1 MSSYS
6 GTQDTGTGNDI
17 SLQLAPVGDSGPNP
31 ADLSAGFEK
40 AVRDCQSYVDQ
51 CRLNFQ
57 TRYALWNGQSAD
69 GKKHAR
75 EGAVIDPTPWDGA
88 SDLRVYLNDNVI
100 NKKVAMMCMA
110 VRRANLVAMPI
121 EGNTIKRAAEVTSF
135 MRWLIRTQIP
145 GLDREEELLAQYLNE
160 KGLACTGQFWEV
172 KQEKQLKRIRLADFQ
187 AQVPGIDVQ
196 YLFLS
201 GVEDDRIKSVFEEV
215 YGCSRTKAGKMLKEL
230 KATGETTCAIVGKQ
244 HSYPVIRAF
253 NCDNEVFFPPWATD
267 IETCPAIYR
276 VQYFSPE
283 QLRGFVNTDDWD
295 PVWVEKAIKTCRGQI
310 LTISPGQYQQP
321 LSRSFVYTQ
330 QRFTDLI
337 GVVYGYR
344 RLSDEDG
351 VPGIYLTIFNPRL
364 GATKDELGEQPGY
377 AKDGLFSDNGG
388 EYPFVLHRREYLSRK
403 IYDSRGIPEPGKPWQ
418 DQIKAHQDSRIDA
431 ASIRIMPPLF
441 YPLGRPPVKWG
452 AGARIPERRPGEY
465 HYGEG
470 PAADTVT
477 DDSEDRLKASFND
490 YNGLRSRDDDPM
502 LSPLENQFE
511 TDKYL
516 SGWSKAYRQ
525 VFNLYKR
532 FGSEQVAFRVIGVQ
546 QADPTIFDKGDD
558 DSEQFNFYMTFDVQS
573 QDFKRMTEKI
583 TAMVQTAQLDR
594 DGSVNWAQV
603 MQIVM
608 ESIDPNWAERVLQP
622 ASVGTKQVIDEVQGD
637 LAKLSAGVN
646 VNLRP
651 NTPPQIAMQALQNYV
666 QGAPDVQQRLQGD
679 KPFADRL
686 QAYAKQIQMIQMQQQ
701 NAVTGR
707 LGAAMPGP
715 VIGGAQ

>member
-1 MSSYS
+1 MSSYV
-6 GTQDTGTGNDI
+6 GAQTTAPADN
-17 SLQLAPVGDSGPNP
+17 SLQLAPVGDDGPDFNV
-31 ADLSAGFEK
+31 LKAGFEK
-40 AVRDCQSYVDQ
+40 AVRDTQPFVDQ

-88 SDLRVYLNDNVI
+88 SDLRVYLTDNVI

-110 VRRANLVAMPI
+110 IRRANLVAVPI
-121 EGNTIKRAAEVTSF
+121 EGNDIKRARVVSTF
-135 MRWLIRTQIP
+135 MKWLIRTQIP

-160 KGLACTGQFWEV
+160 KGVAVTGQFWEV
-172 KQEKQLKRIRLADFQ
+172 KQDKVLKVIRVEDFQ
-187 AQVPGIDVQ
+187 KAVPGMDIQV
-196 YLFLS
+196 LL
-201 GVEDDRIKSVFEEV
+201 EDGSHDEDIKAVFEEV
-215 YGCSRTKAGKMLKEL
+215 YGVSRRKAGKMLTEL
-230 KATGETTCAIVGKQ
+230 KNTGETSCATVGKERA
-244 HSYPVIRAF
+244 YPVIRAF
-253 NCDNEVFFPPWATD
+253 NLDSDIFVTPWATD
-267 IETCPAIYR
+267 IENAPGIYR

-283 QLRGFVNTDDWD
+283 QLRSFVKTDGWN
-295 PVWVEKAIKTCRGQI
+295 PVWVEKAITQCRGQI

-337 GVVYGYR
+337 GVVFAYQ

-351 VPGIYLTIFNPRL
+351 VPGCYLSIFNPML
-364 GATKDELGEQPGY
+364 AATNDSEGEQPGY
-377 AKDGLFSDNGG
+377 AKFTLFGDSAG

-403 IYDSRGIPEPGKPWQ
+403 LLDSRGIPEPGKPWQ
-418 DQIKAHQDSRIDA
+418 DQIKAGQDARIDA

-441 YPLGRPPVKWG
+441 YPIGRPPTKWG
-452 AGARIPERRPGEY
+452 AGARIPERRPNEY

-470 PAADTVT
+470 PAVDPVT
-477 DDSEDRLKASFND
+477 DDCEDRLLASFKE
-490 YNGLRSRDDDPM
+490 YNGLASKEGDPM

-511 TDKYL
+511 VDKYL
-516 SGWSKAYRQ
+516 TGWAKAYRQ

-532 FGSEQVAFRVIGVQ
+532 FGSEQVYFRVIGLQ
-546 QADPTIFDKGDD
+546 QEDPMLFEKGPDD
-558 DSEQFNFYMTFDVQS
+558 EQFDFYMTFDVQS

-583 TAMVQTAQLDR
+583 TAMVQAAQLDR
-594 DGSVNWAQV
+594 DGSCNWS
-603 MQIVM
+603 QILQIIM

-622 ASVGTKQVIDEVQGD
+622 ASIGQQKVVDETQSD

-651 NTPPQIAMQALQNYV
+651 NTPPQIAMGAVQNWV
-666 QGAPDVQQRLQGD
+666 QGAPDVQQRLQSD
-679 KPFADRL
+679 KPFADRI
-686 QAYAKQIQMIQMQQQ
+686 QAYIKQIQFTLQQQQ

-707 LGAAMPGP
+707 LGAQMPGP
-715 VIGGAQ
+715 VIGGS